1 MAETTAGGHL
11 DGSPPERDILLATK
25 LHVPRSRP
33 GLVPRPRLTAKLG
46 DGLNRGL
53 VLVAA
58 PAGYGKSVLLSEWA
72 RDMARPVAW
81 LSLDEGDNDPVRF
94 WRHVLAALDLTRPG
108 MAGRLG
114 PLAGPPPPP
123 QLQRAF
129 APPALRAAERPRPHG
144 RPAWSSS

>member
-11 DGSPPERDILLATK
+11 DGSLPERDILLATK

-58 PAGYGKSVLLSEWA
+58 PA
-72 RDMARPVAW
+72 D
-81 LSLDEGDNDPVRF
+81 
-94 WRHVLAALDLTRPG
+94 
-108 MAGRLG
+108 RLG
-114 PLAGPPPPP
+114 HG
-123 QLQRAF
+123 
-129 APPALRAAERPRPHG
+129 APPG
-144 RPAWSSS
+144 